1 MSHLKRLLLR
11 GLCGGLRPSNFH
23 KTTLVAAITLTIR
36 PVMSADFSDKLMS
49 IYLLNVL
56 SIPALTLHLKQS
68 SPDSLNMLQKNRI
81 VARSVELLS
90 QEQQLKIHFNALE
103 GSYALCLTANLV
115 HMVSQMTEEQFAEV
129 DLIKLL
135 FVITRLMESCGQVSL
150 KVLPS
155 VKPKSW
161 TRNKNR
167 VIHFQYVTAK
177 QSNLS
182 HWHPVLGWF
191 SVSLDAFLQDSM
203 ERVRTQ
209 LSRLW
214 SPHCVRL
221 FSAPL
226 TEIVSRLPEVPSIPD
241 AAASLHAPPTST
253 GPKNMLKKALE
264 RTKAAAAATS
274 STVVITTS
282 ASSSHHTKLGSPECM
297 KVALICSM
305 YQHALKT
312 LSQLKLEIL
321 SGLCYQN
328 LLLLPLW

>member
-1 MSHLKRLLLR
+1 M
-11 GLCGGLRPSNFH
+11 C
-23 KTTLVAAITLTIR
+23 
-36 PVMSADFSDKLMS
+36 
-49 IYLLNVL
+49 
-56 SIPALTLHLKQS
+56 
-68 SPDSLNMLQKNRI
+68 
-81 VARSVELLS
+81 
-90 QEQQLKIHFNALE
+90 
-103 GSYALCLTANLV
+103 
-115 HMVSQMTEEQFAEV
+115 
-129 DLIKLL
+129 
-135 FVITRLMESCGQVSL
+135 
-150 KVLPS
+150 
-155 VKPKSW
+155 
-161 TRNKNR
+161 
-167 VIHFQYVTAK
+167 FQYVTAK

-191 SVSLDAFLQDSM
+191 SVSLDAYLQDSM

-226 TEIVSRLPEVPSIPD
+226 TEIVSRLPEFKSIPE
-241 AAASLHAPPTST
+241 AAALLHLAPPTSS
-253 GPKNMLKKALE
+253 GPKNMLKKAFE
-264 RTKAAAAATS
+264 KTKAAAAATS
-274 STVVITTS
+274 STVVVTSS

-328 LLLLPLW
+328 LLLLPLWRLLQSLGPNCGLKSFVDHLSANTKGTAPEFQILVLFCDCLSYVVTILDDVEVIPCVSKCFLHQLF

>member
-1 MSHLKRLLLR
+1 M
-11 GLCGGLRPSNFH
+11 
-23 KTTLVAAITLTIR
+23 
-36 PVMSADFSDKLMS
+36 
-49 IYLLNVL
+49 
-56 SIPALTLHLKQS
+56 
-68 SPDSLNMLQKNRI
+68 
-81 VARSVELLS
+81 RS
-90 QEQQLKIHFNALE
+90 
-103 GSYALCLTANLV
+103 
-115 HMVSQMTEEQFAEV
+115 
-129 DLIKLL
+129 
-135 FVITRLMESCGQVSL
+135 
-150 KVLPS
+150 
-155 VKPKSW
+155 
-161 TRNKNR
+161 
-167 VIHFQYVTAK
+167 QYVTAK

-191 SVSLDAFLQDSM
+191 SVSLDAHLQDSM

-226 TEIVSRLPEVPSIPD
+226 TEIVSRLPEVTSVPD
-241 AAASLHAPPTST
+241 AASALQHAPPAPSS

-264 RTKAAAAATS
+264 KTKAAAAATS
-274 STVVITTS
+274 SSVAIASS

-328 LLLLPLW
+328 LLLLPLWRLLQSLGPNCGLKSFVDHLSANAKGTAPEFQILILFCDCLSYVVTILDDVEVSLLITVISLSIQMQRWL